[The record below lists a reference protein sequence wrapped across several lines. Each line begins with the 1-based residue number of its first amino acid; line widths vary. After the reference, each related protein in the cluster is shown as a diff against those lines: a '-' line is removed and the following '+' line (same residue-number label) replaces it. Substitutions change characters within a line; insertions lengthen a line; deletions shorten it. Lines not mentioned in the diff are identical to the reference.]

1 MYYLLSLRVNYTD
14 IMHEHGT
21 NKQHIKQQQS
31 LSLSNSSLSSSE
43 EYKLSDTYT
52 ETLNNQHKSPGVITK
67 SRSEINRF

>member
-1 MYYLLSLRVNYTD
+1 MYYLLSLRVNDTD
-14 IMHEHGT
+14 IMHDT
-21 NKQHIKQQQS
+21 NKQHIKHQQS

-67 SRSEINRF
+67 SRSERNRF